1 MNEKLLSEKRNE
13 KVSKMESILN
23 CAKEEERPVT
33 EEETKE
39 FEQLEK
45 EVNEIDNTI
54 SLNEKFNKLGG
65 MKKVDTNMEN
75 VISNDAKQ
83 ALIEKE
89 RKQFENVIR
98 GIVNAD
104 AQTDYT
110 SSTEAGVMIPT
121 TVWDRIIDQVI
132 QICPIFERADRFR
145 VKGKLVLPKY
155 DKNNS
160 SIVMSYADEGTDAEG
175 GKVVISQIEL
185 DGFLARALAK
195 VSNSLINNT
204 NFDIVGFVEAKMAQ
218 AIALFIESELLKGT
232 NNKVEGLS
240 TIGEDMTINADAS
253 GITVDDLM
261 DTQDAVIDNYQ
272 ANSIWIMNRKTR
284 NAIRKLKDREGQY
297 LLNRDLTAKWGYTLL
312 GKDVYCSDAMDE
324 IGDGKTPVFYGDFS
338 GLAVKISEEANMQVL
353 RERYAVEHLTGIL
366 AFMEFDAK
374 IADTQ
379 KISRL
384 VTGTTIS
391 A

>member
-1 MNEKLLSEKRNE
+1 MNEKMLSEKRNE
-13 KVSKMESILN
+13 KYAKMESILN

-33 EEETKE
+33 EEEAQE

-65 MKKVDTNMEN
+65 MKKVTEVEN
-75 VISNDAKQ
+75 VLSNENKAL
-83 ALIEKE
+83 LIEKE
-89 RKQFENVIR
+89 KKQFENYIR
-98 GIVNAD
+98 GILNTDEPTTKAD
-104 AQTDYT
+104 
-110 SSTEAGVMIPT
+110 AGVMIPT

-132 QICPIFERADRFR
+132 EICPIFERADRFR

-155 DKNNS
+155 DRENS
-160 SIVMSYADEGTDAEG
+160 SIVMQYADEGTDADS
-175 GKVVISQIEL
+175 GKVVLSQIEL
-185 DGFLARALAK
+185 NGFLARALAK

-204 NFDIVGFVEAKMAQ
+204 DFDIVGFVEAKMAQ
-218 AIALFIESELLKGT
+218 AIALFIEGELLKGT
-232 NNKVEGLS
+232 NKKVEGLS
-240 TIGEDMTINADAS
+240 TIGEDMTVEASSS

-261 DTQDAVIDNYQ
+261 DTQDAVVDKYQ

-284 NAIRKLKDREGQY
+284 NAIRKLKDKEGQY

-324 IGDGKTPVFYGDFS
+324 VGDGKIPVFYGDFS
-338 GLAVKISEEANMQVL
+338 GLAVKVSEEANMQIL
-353 RERYAVEHLTGIL
+353 RERYAVEHMTGIL

-384 VTGTTIS
+384 VTGTIIS
-391 A
+391 G